1 MTTGPR
7 CFLAKGTRRPSARS
21 RAGANPS
28 EVGQSAAMSSVGVS
42 DSLTGASAQGLRVV
56 VTGGSRGLGRAVAA
70 ALLNRGAHVAL
81 VAKDAQRVDS
91 TAAELDDGS
100 GRVSA
105 WSIDISQPESLAA
118 LTRVGEHLGDV
129 DVVVAAAA
137 IMSAPASKLVHTVPA
152 DWRSVMAVNLDGVV
166 HALRAFVPAMQ
177 QRRSGRVIVFSA
189 CLGRMSGP
197 GNAGGLAP
205 YRVSKAAVNALVR
218 NTAAEMGNGRR
229 SVFVDAVCPG
239 HCRTDMGGP
248 DAPRSTE
255 EGADT
260 SVWLA
265 LRGLGGAA
273 LDAPTGVLWE
283 DREVIPW

>member
-1 MTTGPR
+1 MT
-7 CFLAKGTRRPSARS
+7 
-21 RAGANPS
+21 
-28 EVGQSAAMSSVGVS
+28 
-42 DSLTGASAQGLRVV
+42 ASGLRAV
-56 VTGGSRGLGRAVAA
+56 VTGGSRGLGHAVAA
-70 ALLNRGAHVAL
+70 DLLARGAHVAL
-81 VAKDAQRVDS
+81 VAQDPQRLAQAVAR
-91 TAAELDDGS
+91 LDDGS

-105 WSIDISQPESLAA
+105 WPIDISAPESLEKFA
-118 LTRVGEHLGDV
+118 LVREHLGEV

-152 DWRSVMAVNLDGVV
+152 DWRAVMGVNLDGVV
-166 HALRAFVPAMQ
+166 HTLSAFVPEMQ
-177 QRRSGRVIVFSA
+177 QRRSGRIVVFSA

-248 DAPRSTE
+248 DAPRSVE
-255 EGADT
+255 QGAET
-260 SVWLA
+260 AIWLA
-265 LRGLGGAA
+265 LRGHGGAGV
-273 LDAPTGVLWE
+273 DAPTGVLWE
-283 DREVIPW
+283 DREIVAW

>member
-1 MTTGPR
+1 
-7 CFLAKGTRRPSARS
+7 
-21 RAGANPS
+21 
-28 EVGQSAAMSSVGVS
+28 MSSVGLA
-42 DSLTGASAQGLRVV
+42 DSSGSESAHGLRVV

-70 ALLNRGAHVAL
+70 ALLEQGAHVAL
-81 VAKDAQRVDS
+81 VAKDSQRLKS

-105 WSIDISQPESLAA
+105 WPIDISQPESVAA
-118 LTRVGEHLGDV
+118 MAQVGEHLGDV
-129 DVVVAAAA
+129 DVVIAAAA
-137 IMSAPASKLVHTVPA
+137 IMSAPASKLVHTTPD

-166 HALRAFVPAMQ
+166 HTLTAFVPTMQ

-197 GNAGGLAP
+197 GNTGGLAP

-229 SVFVDAVCPG
+229 SVYVDAVCPG

-248 DAPRSTE
+248 DAPRSVE

-260 SVWLA
+260 AVWLA
-265 LRGLGGAA
+265 LRGLGGVAA
-273 LDAPTGVLWE
+273 DAPTGVLWE
-283 DREVIPW
+283 DHEVIPW